1 MPVLACCTLITT
13 QLITLLLYFYDSL
26 VFRIITFLTEVAVV
40 EPGSGI
46 TEVASSQ
53 NETLPENLSIDSVE
67 KNTTANVSSDT
78 VTGTVCMDVAMLAKW
93 SMFDITR
100 TITNILCYIP
110 LSGACI
116 ILACYLSLLLL
127 ACYH

>member
-67 KNTTANVSSDT
+67 NDTPANVSSDT
-78 VTGTVCMDVAMLAKW
+78 VTGTACMDVAMLAKW